1 MTARSCF
8 ATSNPHLIKEL
19 LVKLL
24 KDHSTRTG
32 TLVRFAN
39 SGILEKRPFHAH
51 GDAVCGEFGTH
62 PLR

>member
-32 TLVRFAN
+32 TLDAESSARIRYGDQ
-39 SGILEKRPFHAH
+39 SITETSHLGGKR
-51 GDAVCGEFGTH
+51 
-62 PLR
+62 